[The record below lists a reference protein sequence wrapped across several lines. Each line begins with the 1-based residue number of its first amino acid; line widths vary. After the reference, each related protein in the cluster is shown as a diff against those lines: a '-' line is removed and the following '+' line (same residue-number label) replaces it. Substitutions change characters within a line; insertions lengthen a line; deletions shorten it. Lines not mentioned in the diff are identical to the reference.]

1 MEKIDRLNRRPDQKV
16 DVEKDNE
23 NQIFIKDHQLRSL
36 LEIVIEEPEVNILE
50 KIKIAMSR
58 DKKVIRVVE
67 EIKKAG
73 VKVLRVEIIQLHHNV
88 LVAGYREK

>member
-1 MEKIDRLNRRPDQKV
+1 
-16 DVEKDNE
+16 
-23 NQIFIKDHQLRSL
+23 
-36 LEIVIEEPEVNILE
+36 
-50 KIKIAMSR
+50 MSR